1 MVSDRSVVH
10 YHCCVTI
17 VTLSRWVFRQL
28 YDKGLVYRGYK
39 VMPFSTGCHTPLS
52 NFEAGQNY
60 KDVNDPSG

>member
-1 MVSDRSVVH
+1 M
-10 YHCCVTI
+10 
-17 VTLSRWVFRQL
+17 

-60 KDVNDPSG
+60 KDVNDPASKLNVNDMYLTSTHNTCFSMAFIYIL